1 MSSSSPG
8 SAAHGGGGGDGGLS
22 LRNMLLRP
30 VAQAA
35 AAACAVTRPLDGVPN
50 LSPEDR
56 VLLENVIAVV
66 YAVVDG
72 TGPVLTPAEG
82 ATFSGALVD
91 FKGIFTDAASAE
103 RFHVLVFK
111 LNMDPTG
118 GPETRAVFALN
129 KGIVDTVSSVNELR
143 VADVALR
150 VYATGGGDAPVAH
163 SAALVVHVLK
173 GSEPVFV
180 DTCDVVRVRQKR
192 RFL

>member
-1 MSSSSPG
+1 MSTSSPG
-8 SAAHGGGGGDGGLS
+8 SAAHAGGEGGLS
-22 LRNMLLRP
+22 LRSMLLRP
-30 VAQAA
+30 AAQAA

-111 LNMDPTG
+111 LNMDPAG
-118 GPETRAVFALN
+118 GPGTRAVFALN

-150 VYATGGGDAPVAH
+150 VYATGGGGGDAPLAH

>member
-111 LNMDPTG
+111 LNMDPAG

-150 VYATGGGDAPVAH
+150 VYATGGGDAPAAH